1 MAGGWC
7 GCSRTGGCCG
17 PAGDSGTRF
26 STRRSERGAGISVCG
41 KRGEG
46 LSHGRAGD
54 GGVVGFRCLPIVH
67 GSGGRVIR
75 CGVRRC
81 AGRSGERGVGGRC
94 VLRGGGCMP
103 VRGGDGE
110 RLRFAFCVAWF
121 GVARCSGGWSPGT
134 WSPGTWSPDACPGMG
149 RRGRGSAARHAL
161 SCCCV
166 RRCHAVLVGERHG
179 CADGRVP

>member
-54 GGVVGFRCLPIVH
+54 SDVVGFRCLPIVH

-121 GVARCSGGWSPGT
+121 GVARCSDGWNPDT
-134 WSPGTWSPDACPGMG
+134 WSPDTWSPDACPGMG
-149 RRGRGSAARHAL
+149 RRERGSSARHAL

-166 RRCHAVLVGERHG
+166 RRCHAVRIGECHG

>member
-54 GGVVGFRCLPIVH
+54 SDVVGFRCLPIVH

-81 AGRSGERGVGGRC
+81 AGRSGERGVGRRC
-94 VLRGGGCMP
+94 VLRGGGRVP

-121 GVARCSGGWSPGT
+121 GVARCSGGWNPD
-134 WSPGTWSPDACPGMG
+134 TWSPDACPGMG
-149 RRGRGSAARHAL
+149 RRERGSSARHAL

-166 RRCHAVLVGERHG
+166 RRCHAVRIGECHG